1 MPPPK
6 PNFARLLKL
15 RLVVARHGE
24 MDGAKWWNTNGV
36 LGRQGGLLLSRGLP
50 RTHRF
55 AQARIV
61 FAVAKARC
69 HEVFDPPGCMTLWSL
84 PAGLEDEFDA
94 QWQDWLDA
102 REDWEEFFAKLE
114 SLPSDD
120 LLENLRHFDLIDD
133 DAVTEVLKLRR
144 TAEGKAV
151 PLSGTHEPA
160 DDVCVLLAAG
170 FARGE
175 TGKPAVP
182 YAKLAG

>member
-1 MPPPK
+1 MS
-6 PNFARLLKL
+6 ARIDFHKLLKL

-50 RTHRF
+50 RSHRF

-84 PAGLEDEFDA
+84 PATLEDEFDA
-94 QWQDWLDA
+94 HWQDWIDHRDEWA
-102 REDWEEFFAKLE
+102 EFFTALE
-114 SLPSDD
+114 SLPSHD
-120 LLENLRHFDLIDD
+120 LVENLRHFELIDD
-133 DAVTEVLKLRR
+133 ATEAEVTKLRR
-144 TAEGKAV
+144 AAEGKSV
-151 PLSGTHEPA
+151 PLSGTHEPN
-160 DDVCVLLAAG
+160 DEVFRLLAAG

-175 TGKPAVP
+175 VSKPAVP